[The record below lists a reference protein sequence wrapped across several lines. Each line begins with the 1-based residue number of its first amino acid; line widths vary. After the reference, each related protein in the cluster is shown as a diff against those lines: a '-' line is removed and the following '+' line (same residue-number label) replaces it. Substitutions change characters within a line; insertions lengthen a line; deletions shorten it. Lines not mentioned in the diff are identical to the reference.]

1 MLEGGALGKAG
12 FRTSLLD
19 GEGQSNV
26 KGSEAPEPI
35 LQALMCHPASRRKH
49 THPDQLV
56 YSPPII
62 SF

>member
-1 MLEGGALGKAG
+1 MNSKGRLQGVPTTGQVCGFCRERLAVLEGGALGKAG

-35 LQALMCHPASRRKH
+35 L
-49 THPDQLV
+49 
-56 YSPPII
+56 
-62 SF
+62 